1 MIKDRNIDPNAAV
14 SLSKIQTLANGTI
27 SAQASTADLATTD
40 FGKVV
45 TNTGA
50 SNTIILTLPSAVSVA
65 GLSIKVQITA
75 AQIVSLSPAA
85 TEAVYLGGNGVVNKD
100 LSIAGVIGNY
110 ADIYSDG
117 SNYLVI
123 NYSGVL
129 TKEA

>member
-1 MIKDRNIDPNAAV
+1 MIKNRNIDPKAAIA
-14 SLSKIQTLANGTI
+14 LSKLETLANATV
-27 SAQASTADLATTD
+27 SAQTATADLATTD

-50 SNTIILTLPSAVSVA
+50 QGTIVLTLPAAASVA
-65 GLSIKVQITA
+65 GLSMRVQITV

-85 TEAVYLGGNGVVNKD
+85 TEAVYLGGDGVDDKD

-117 SNYLVI
+117 SNYLVT